1 MLKYFQHHQY
11 SSLCYHSLSPIPH
24 RAFIFHSYVV
34 WKSKDKEKK
43 EKVDLKGSAVSS
55 DDVHTPDL
63 VAILANQ
70 AVKEE
75 KKRAGLKNKRKKEKI
90 KTSEPVDFIALHKIL
105 LDIHKSSSIL
115 CHLYFVFC
123 FLCTCAFS
131 SKNAGQS

>member
-1 MLKYFQHHQY
+1 MCSNIFSITNIHLFVIIHFLQY
-11 SSLCYHSLSPIPH
+11 L
-24 RAFIFHSYVV
+24 IFHSYVV
-34 WKSKDKEKK
+34 WEVKGQREEGEDS
-43 EKVDLKGSAVSS
+43 KGSAVSS
-55 DDVHTPDL
+55 DDVDTPDL

-105 LDIHKSSSIL
+105 LDIHTSSSIL

-131 SKNAGQS
+131 SKNAGQL